1 ILIIVPAISCGVLYL
16 LWLAVWWSV
25 AINTGWKVHRGWPVA
40 MLLSFTSL
48 LAAFATFVSVRMY
61 I

>member
-1 ILIIVPAISCGVLYL
+1 